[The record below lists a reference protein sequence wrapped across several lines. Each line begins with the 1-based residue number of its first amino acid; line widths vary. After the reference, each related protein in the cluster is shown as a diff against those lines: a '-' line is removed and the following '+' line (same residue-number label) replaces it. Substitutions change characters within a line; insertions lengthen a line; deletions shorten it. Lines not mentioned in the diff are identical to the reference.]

1 MVILESI
8 AAGAILGL
16 KIITCS
22 AVVLAG
28 VLLIVALISKDE

>member
-8 AAGAILGL
+8 AAGVILGL
-16 KIITCS
+16 KIVTCT

-28 VLLIVALISKDE
+28 LLLIVALISKDE